1 MADEKILRVGT
12 VNLNRLCRLL
22 NEFGEMQSRLD
33 KYKGER
39 EQEMK
44 SREQT
49 VRQAPPAERNTRM
62 SEFNDWRRGQGSE
75 VHQFAVQ
82 QREELLGKIKSVIG
96 EMAAEKG
103 IDLVID
109 SGEVSMVGF
118 PVVLFAREELD
129 MTEEVAHVMN
139 GGA

>member
-22 NEFGEMQSRLD
+22 NEFGAMQGRLD
-33 KYKGER
+33 QYKSGR

-44 SREQT
+44 TREQAM
-49 VRQAPPAERNTRM
+49 RQTPPAERNARM
-62 SEFNDWRRGQGSE
+62 AEFNDWRRAQGSE
-75 VHQFAVQ
+75 VHQYAVQ
-82 QREELLGKIKSVIG
+82 QREELLVTIKATVAG
-96 EMAAEKG
+96 MAAEKG

-129 MTEEVAHVMN
+129 MTEEVARVMN
-139 GGA
+139 G

>member
-22 NEFGEMQSRLD
+22 NEFAAMQSRLD
-33 KYKGER
+33 QYKSVR

-44 SREQT
+44 SREQEM
-49 VRQAPPAERNTRM
+49 RQALPAERNAKMTD
-62 SEFNDWRRGQGSE
+62 FNDWRRLQASD

-82 QREELLGKIKSVIG
+82 QREELLVKIKATIAG
-96 EMAAEKG
+96 MAAEKG
-103 IDLVID
+103 IDLVVD

-129 MTEEVAHVMN
+129 MTEEVARLMN
-139 GGA
+139 G